1 MRAKEI
7 IMDINCKRILL
18 LGFIFTS
25 FIIWGCASNSK
36 SQIQRMERNAIPTS
50 SNTFPDEVFDKKL
63 PEMTGDEYE
72 RLGDTLLSRGKLHI
86 AYLQYER
93 SLQANPNNLRAE
105 YKKGLALLLGEKN
118 DEAIEQFNIILKKDA
133 YFAIAYEGL
142 GRAYFNK
149 KEYSEAEINF
159 QKALKMNPTLW
170 KAFNFLGNIYDFQ
183 KRFEEAVRAY
193 ESALVIKPDNG
204 VLYNNLGISYF
215 LTGEFK
221 KAVRAF
227 NRAIDLKYTKSK
239 VYNNLGMAYANL
251 ERYSKALQAFKQAG
265 GNARAYNNL
274 GCIYLKKS
282 MYEEA
287 LRCFEKAIEAQP
299 GFYAT
304 ANENLKK
311 IREAQDQL

>member
-1 MRAKEI
+1 MRAKEHR
-7 IMDINCKRILL
+7 MAINSKPILL
-18 LGFIFTS
+18 IGFILISMIFVS
-25 FIIWGCASNSK
+25 CASNNK
-36 SQIQRMERNAIPTS
+36 SLIQRMEKDTIYAN
-50 SNTFPDEVFDKKL
+50 SNEFPNEIFDKKL

-93 SLQANPNNLRAE
+93 SLEANPNNLRAE
-105 YKKGLALLLGEKN
+105 YKKGLALLLGEKS
-118 DEAIEQFNIILKKDA
+118 DEAIEQFNIVLKKDA
-133 YFAIAYEGL
+133 RFAIAYEGL

-149 KEYSEAEINF
+149 KEYGEAEINF
-159 QKALKMNPTLW
+159 QKSLKLNPTLW
-170 KAFNFLGNIYDFQ
+170 KAYNFLGNIYDFQ
-183 KRFEEAVRAY
+183 KRSEEAARAY
-193 ESALVIKPDNG
+193 ESALVIKPGNG
-204 VLYNNLGISYF
+204 VLYNNLGVSYF
-215 LTGEFK
+215 LTGKFK

-227 NRAIDLKYTKSK
+227 NRAIDLKYTKTK

-251 ERYSKALQAFKQAG
+251 EQYSDALQAFKQAG

-282 MYEEA
+282 MFEEA
-287 LRCFEKAIEAQP
+287 IRCFEKAIEAQP

-311 IREAQDQL
+311 IRKAQGQL